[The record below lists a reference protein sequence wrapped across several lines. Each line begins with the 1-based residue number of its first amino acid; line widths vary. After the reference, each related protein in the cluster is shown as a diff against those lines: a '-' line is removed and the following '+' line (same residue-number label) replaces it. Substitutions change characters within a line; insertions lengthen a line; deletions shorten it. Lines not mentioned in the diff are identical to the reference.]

1 MSFDLVEFDLA
12 ARALC
17 YELDSNDPGHNQSVD
32 VSYFAQ
38 TPDGQRRNRN
48 TKSIRHR
55 KAFGLHFNLLNRNP
69 SGCPCPRSETCRA
82 KGNTMQVPAILQG
95 ESLKRLLQ
103 GAAAGAVATMFV
115 GFYWGGWSL
124 SSTADKMAKGRSE
137 LAVVA
142 ALAPVCADKFRALP
156 DAEAKQVALSKVDSW
171 KRRDEFP
178 KEFVTL
184 PGESYPSSAL
194 VDACYTL
201 LLAPKSAALN

>member
-1 MSFDLVEFDLA
+1 
-12 ARALC
+12 
-17 YELDSNDPGHNQSVD
+17 
-32 VSYFAQ
+32 
-38 TPDGQRRNRN
+38 
-48 TKSIRHR
+48 
-55 KAFGLHFNLLNRNP
+55 
-69 SGCPCPRSETCRA
+69 
-82 KGNTMQVPAILQG
+82 MQVPSMLQG

-124 SSTADKMAKGRSE
+124 GSTADKMARERSE
-137 LAVVA
+137 LAVIA

-178 KEFVTL
+178 KEIVTL

-194 VDACYTL
+194 ADAWSTL
-201 LLAPKSAALN
+201 LLAPRPSALK